1 MNITEDIAY
10 PIIQRLTGT
19 MNYNINIIDND
30 GVIIA
35 STDWDRVNYIH
46 EGAKE
51 VLDSKQ
57 PLIIYKDD
65 LGRFLGTKEGVN
77 LPIEFMEEIIGVV
90 GITGNPDEL
99 MQLAQ
104 MTKITVELMLQQDYL
119 QKQAQFEQQLMDSW
133 VMELIGPDEVDE
145 TKLLKHA
152 KHFLQMDIEGEMT
165 ICLIESPKLKTSKG
179 LEDLVKK
186 NELKKEIFRYVQ
198 SVESDVNFFGVT
210 NENLFIIGTALKS
223 NHTELTVVENL
234 YNSLLSKNR
243 KMFSDCRISVGNRN
257 TSIKGLRQ
265 SYFEA
270 RQSLDLMKN
279 FKEDVATSH
288 IKEWGLIRLLDQIP
302 ALIREEF
309 LLQYRIDDLPPDL
322 LETLQAL
329 LDCDHNLSQTA
340 EKLHIHRNTLAYR
353 LENIHQLLKLNPKS
367 GKDLAMLYVLMIL
380 KKLNRSK
387 EK

>member
-1 MNITEDIAY
+1 MNITQDIAY
-10 PIIQRLTGT
+10 PIIQRLAGT

-35 STDWDRVNYIH
+35 STDRDRVNYIH

-57 PLIIYKDD
+57 SLIIYKDD
-65 LGRFLGTKEGVN
+65 LDRFSGTKEGVN

-90 GITGNPDEL
+90 GITGNPDGL

-104 MTKITVELMLQQDYL
+104 MTKITVELILQQDYL

-152 KHFLQMDIEGEMT
+152 KHFLQMDLEEEMT
-165 ICLIESPKLKTSKG
+165 VCLIETPIFHSLKG
-179 LEDLVKK
+179 LEELVKK
-186 NELKKEIFRYVQ
+186 NEVKEEIQRCVQ
-198 SVESDVNFFGVT
+198 SVESDIKFFGVT
-210 NENLFIIGTALKS
+210 NDNLFVVGTTLKS
-223 NHTELTVVENL
+223 NHTELAVADKLN
-234 YNSLLSKNR
+234 NSLLSKNR

-270 RQSLDLMKN
+270 RQSLDLMKK
-279 FKEDVATSH
+279 FKKDGVISH
-288 IKEWGLIRLLDQIP
+288 IKEWGLIRMLNQVP

-367 GKDLAMLYVLMIL
+367 GNDLPMLYVLTIL
-380 KKLNRSK
+380 KKLNQK
-387 EK
+387 